1 MDHRAARSE
10 FKRGLMLLRGRCPH
24 MALPHMRR
32 ALALEENNPDY
43 LSYFGVAIALAEKK
57 WATAE
62 LYCRTALL
70 SKQDEARFHVNL
82 AQVYLGAGRWQCA
95 VQTLKMGLQC
105 AKRRCLLIRALCRL
119 VVRRSPL
126 LPFLGRKHFFNR
138 YLGIVRHRILNFFK
152 YGGKLASSEAHFLL

>member
-10 FKRGLMLLRGRCPH
+10 FKRGLMLLRDRRPQ

-32 ALALEENNPDY
+32 AVALQENKPHY
-43 LSYFGVAIALAEKK
+43 LSYLGVAIALAEKK

-70 SKQDEARFHVNL
+70 MKHDEARFHLNL
-82 AQVYLGAGRWQCA
+82 AQVYLSAGRWQHA

-105 AKRRCLLIRALCRL
+105 AKRHCLLTRALCRL
-119 VVRRSPL
+119 VVRRPPL

-138 YLGIVRHRILNFFK
+138 YLGVVRHCMLNFFK
-152 YGGKLASSEAHFLL
+152 YRGTLASSKSHFLL

>member
-10 FKRGLMLLRGRCPH
+10 FKKGLTLLRDRRPQ

-32 ALALEENNPDY
+32 AVALEENNPHY
-43 LSYFGVAIALAEKK
+43 LSYFGVVIALAEKK

-70 SKQDEARFHVNL
+70 RKDDEARFHLNL
-82 AQVYLGAGRWQCA
+82 AQVYLSAGRWQYA
-95 VQTLKMGLQC
+95 VQTLKIGLQC

-126 LPFLGRKHFFNR
+126 LPFLDRKHFLN
-138 YLGIVRHRILNFFK
+138 YYSGIVRHCILDFFK
-152 YGGKLASSEAHFLL
+152 YRGTLASSESHFLL

>member
-10 FKRGLMLLRGRCPH
+10 FKRGLMLLRDRRPQ
-24 MALPHMRR
+24 MALPHMRL
-32 ALALEENNPDY
+32 AVALEENNPDY

-70 SKQDEARFHVNL
+70 SKQHEARFHVNL

-95 VQTLKMGLQC
+95 VQTLKTGLHC
-105 AKRRCLLIRALCRL
+105 AKRRCLLVRALCRL

-126 LPFLGRKHFFNR
+126 LPFLGRKHFFNH
-138 YLGIVRHRILNFFK
+138 YLGMVRHRILNFFK
-152 YGGKLASSEAHFLL
+152 YGSKLASSESHFLL

>member
-10 FKRGLMLLRGRCPH
+10 FKKGLTLLRGRCPQ

-32 ALALEENNPDY
+32 AVALEDNNPHY
-43 LSYFGVAIALAEKK
+43 LSYFGVAIALAETK

-70 SKQDEARFHVNL
+70 RKHDEARFHLNL
-82 AQVYLGAGRWQCA
+82 AQVYLSAGRWQYA

-105 AKRRCLLIRALCRL
+105 AKRRCLLIRALCKL

-126 LPFLGRKHFFNR
+126 LPFLGRQHFFNH
-138 YLGIVRHRILNFFK
+138 YSGIVRHCILNFFK
-152 YGGKLASSEAHFLL
+152 YRGPLASSESHFLL